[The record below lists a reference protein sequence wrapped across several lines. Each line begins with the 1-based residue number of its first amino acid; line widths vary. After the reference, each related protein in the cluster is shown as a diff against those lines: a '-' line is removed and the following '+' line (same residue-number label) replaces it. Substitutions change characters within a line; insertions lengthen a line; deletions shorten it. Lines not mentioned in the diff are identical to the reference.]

1 MYSSFLLDKY
11 TENCNK
17 VKIYVNENV
26 KKMNG
31 DES

>member
-11 TENCNK
+11 TKNCNK

-26 KKMNG
+26 KN
-31 DES
+31 EW